1 VKPTGSSPDG
11 DIGQPAQRQK
21 FAGGTRE
28 EAMTKTP
35 VSPLSRREVVAGLG
49 SAAIL
54 AAAGPALAQA
64 PAGKPIKIGQALALT
79 GPFAQ
84 TGLVH
89 KIVSEYY
96 VDRLNKKGGLLGRP
110 VEYVVL
116 DDQSKPDV
124 SRTLYEKLIT
134 SDKVDLILGP
144 YGTASILAAMGVAQ
158 RYKKVFIQ
166 NTMGVPALA
175 TYEWQFSAL
184 VTGPEPNLSL
194 PKKVLEAFASTGN
207 PPKTIAV
214 VTSKFPSAEDMAKGM
229 RTVADQQK
237 LKEVAFLEY
246 ETGTRDYGAIAARIK
261 DADPDYMFVGCLGV
275 EGNQLLEAL
284 TKIGYAPKRHFYL
297 YPSAVL
303 AAYPPAEGAVS
314 LTSLEDVEPFL
325 SSPETAEF
333 AKAFDAKAKEM
344 GLPYPYIDSQAGNE
358 YGGWQVLI
366 AAVNATKSLDDAK
379 LAAWLD
385 TAEVDT
391 IVGKRNF
398 KGFHHTSEKDQQI
411 IRQVQKGRW
420 VLVFPPDVATPG
432 AKLMAP

>member
-1 VKPTGSSPDG
+1 MMAKKP
-11 DIGQPAQRQK
+11 IW
-21 FAGGTRE
+21 
-28 EAMTKTP
+28 
-35 VSPLSRREVVAGLG
+35 SRRELVAGLG
-49 SAAIL
+49 GAAIY
-54 AAAGPALAQA
+54 AAIGPGGARAQA
-64 PAGKPIKIGQALALT
+64 PAGNPIKIGQALALT

-96 VDRLNKKGGLLGRP
+96 VARLNKLGGLLGRP
-110 VEYVVL
+110 VEYTVL

-184 VTGPEPNLSL
+184 VSGPEPHRSL
-194 PKKVLEAFASTGN
+194 PTKVLEAYASTGN
-207 PPKTIAV
+207 PPKTVAV

-229 RTVADQQK
+229 RAVADEHK

-275 EGNQLLEAL
+275 EGNQLLESLA
-284 TKIGYAPKRHFYL
+284 KIGYSPKRHFYL

-303 AAYPPAEGAVS
+303 ASYPPAERAVS
-314 LTSLEDVEPFL
+314 LTNFEDVAPYI
-325 SSPETAEF
+325 SSPEAAEF
-333 AKAFDAKAKEM
+333 AKAFDEQAKGA
-344 GLPYPYIDSQAGNE
+344 GLPYPFVDSQAGNE
-358 YGGWQVLI
+358 YAGWQILV
-366 AAVNATKSLDDAK
+366 AAVTATKSLDDAK
-379 LAAWLD
+379 LAAWLEQ
-385 TAEVDT
+385 AEVDT
-391 IVGKRNF
+391 IVGRRNF
-398 KGFHHTSEKDQQI
+398 KGFHHTSEHDQQQM
-411 IRQVQKGRW
+411 RQVQNGRW
-420 VLVFPPDVATPG
+420 VAVYPKDRATPG
-432 AKLMAP
+432 AKLIAP

>member
-1 VKPTGSSPDG
+1 M
-11 DIGQPAQRQK
+11 
-21 FAGGTRE
+21 
-28 EAMTKTP
+28 MTKSNATN
-35 VSPLSRREVVAGLG
+35 LSRREVVAGLSG
-49 SAAIL
+49 FAAL
-54 AAAGPALAQA
+54 AAVRPAFAQA
-64 PAGKPIKIGQALALT
+64 PSGAPIKIGQALALT

-84 TGLVH
+84 TGLAH

-96 VDRLNKKGGLLGRP
+96 VDRLNKRGGLLGRP
-110 VEYVVL
+110 VAYTLL

-134 SDKVDLILGP
+134 SDNVDLILGP

-184 VTGPEPNLSL
+184 VSGPEPSRTL
-194 PKKVLEAFASTGN
+194 PGKVLDAFASTGN

-229 RTVADQQK
+229 RTVADEHK

-284 TKIGYAPKRHFYL
+284 TKIGYSPKRHFYL

-303 AAYPPAEGAVS
+303 ASYAPAEGATS
-314 LTSLEDVEPFL
+314 LTNFEDVAPYT
-325 SSPETAEF
+325 SSPEAADF
-333 AKAFDAKAKEM
+333 AKAFDEQAKAA
-344 GLPYPYIDSQAGNE
+344 GLPYPFVDSQAGNE
-358 YGGWQVLI
+358 YSGWQILV

-391 IVGKRNF
+391 VNGKRDF
-398 KGFHHTSEKDQQI
+398 KGLHHTSEHDQQQ

-420 VLVFPPDVATPG
+420 VTVFPQDHATPG
-432 AKLMAP
+432 AKLIVP

>member
-1 VKPTGSSPDG
+1 
-11 DIGQPAQRQK
+11 
-21 FAGGTRE
+21 
-28 EAMTKTP
+28 MTK
-35 VSPLSRREVVAGLG
+35 SNASNLSRREVVAGLG
-49 SAAIL
+49 SVAAL
-54 AAAGPALAQA
+54 AAAGPVFAQTPSGA
-64 PAGKPIKIGQALALT
+64 PIKIGQALALT

-96 VDRLNKKGGLLGRP
+96 VDRLNKNGGLLGRP
-110 VEYVVL
+110 VEYTVL

-134 SDKVDLILGP
+134 SDNVDLILGP

-184 VTGPEPNLSL
+184 VSGPDPSRSL
-194 PKKVLEAFASTGN
+194 PEKVLAAYASTGN
-207 PPKTIAV
+207 PPNTIAV

-229 RTVADQQK
+229 RAIADEHK

-246 ETGTRDYGAIAARIK
+246 ETGTHDYGAIAARIK

-284 TKIGYAPKRHFYL
+284 AKIGYSPKRHFYL

-303 AAYPPAEGAVS
+303 ASYAPAEGATS
-314 LTSLEDVEPFL
+314 LTNFEDVAPYT
-325 SSPETAEF
+325 STPEAAEF
-333 AKAFDAKAKEM
+333 AKAFDEQAKAAS
-344 GLPYPYIDSQAGNE
+344 LPYPFVDSQAGNE
-358 YGGWQVLI
+358 YAGWQILV
-366 AAVNATKSLDDAK
+366 AAVTATKSLDDAK

-391 IVGKRNF
+391 IDGKRNF
-398 KGFHHTSEKDQQI
+398 KGFHHTSEQDQQQ
-411 IRQVQKGRW
+411 IRQVQNGRW
-420 VLVFPPDVATPG
+420 VAVFPNESATPG
-432 AKLMAP
+432 VKLIAP